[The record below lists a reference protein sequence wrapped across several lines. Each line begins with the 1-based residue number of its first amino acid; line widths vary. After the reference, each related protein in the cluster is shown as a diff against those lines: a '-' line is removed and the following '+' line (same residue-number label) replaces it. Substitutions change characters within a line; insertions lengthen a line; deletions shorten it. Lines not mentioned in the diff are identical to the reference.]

1 MRTRPLGQTGIDVSE
16 LCLGTWGLSG
26 DGYGAMIDAEVDRT
40 IERALALGITL
51 FDTADVYGK
60 GEMEKK
66 LGQKLPKEGV
76 RVVTKIGTDL
86 ESQPP
91 RKRFTT
97 GYMQDAFERSE
108 ARIKRSK
115 VDIVLLHNPSISALA
130 EGDAVNV
137 MEELKTQKRID
148 AWGVSAGS
156 VEVAQAAIISGAQVI
171 ELAYN
176 VFVARDLHD
185 LASELS
191 ESGVGVLARS
201 VLAHGLLTGHWT
213 ADREFYEG
221 DHRADRW
228 TRDELKYRLKQLDSL
243 RPLIGSA
250 ISSIKPEEQIPT
262 LRALALRF
270 ALSNQLVSSVVLGPR
285 SVAQLEQLTRDAG
298 QGPPYLRDTV
308 LADLSTRLK
317 SLDLLG

>member
-26 DGYGAMIDAEVDRT
+26 GGYGAMIDAEADRT
-40 IERALALGITL
+40 IDRALALGITL
-51 FDTADVYGK
+51 FDTADVYGN
-60 GEMEKK
+60 GAMEKK
-66 LGQKLPKEGV
+66 LGERLPKEGV

-86 ESQPP
+86 DAQPP

-97 GYMQDAFERSE
+97 GYTQDAFERSE
-108 ARIKRSK
+108 GRLKRSK
-115 VDIVLLHNPSISALA
+115 VDIVLLHNPSLTAM
-130 EGDAVNV
+130 GDGYAVNV
-137 MEELKTQKRID
+137 LEELKTQKRIE

-156 VEVAQAAIISGAQVI
+156 VEVAQAALLSGAQVI

-176 VFVARDLHD
+176 VFAARDLHE
-185 LASELS
+185 LASEFS
-191 ESGVGVLARS
+191 ESGAGVLARS
-201 VLAHGLLTGHWT
+201 VLAHGLLTGQWT

-228 TRDELKYRLKQLDSL
+228 TRDELKFRLNQLDSL
-243 RPLIGSA
+243 RPLIGASQGDA
-250 ISSIKPEEQIPT
+250 KQEEQIPT

-285 SVAQLEQLTRDAG
+285 SVAQLEQLVREAG

-308 LADLSTRLK
+308 LADLSARLK
-317 SLDLLG
+317 SMDLLG

>member
-26 DGYGAMIDAEVDRT
+26 DGYGAMIDAEADRT
-40 IERALALGITL
+40 IDRALALGITL
-51 FDTADVYGK
+51 FDTADVYGS
-60 GEMEKK
+60 GAMETK
-66 LGQKLPKEGV
+66 LGQRLPKEGV

-86 ESQPP
+86 EAKPP

-97 GYMQDAFERSE
+97 GYMQDSFERSE
-108 ARIKRSK
+108 KRLGRSK
-115 VDIVLLHNPSISALA
+115 IDIVLLHNPSLSAL
-130 EGDAVNV
+130 GDGHAVNV
-137 MEELKTQKRID
+137 MEELKSQKRID

-156 VEVAQAAIISGAQVI
+156 VEVAQAALLSGAQVI
-171 ELAYN
+171 ELPYN
-176 VFVARDLHD
+176 LFVARDLHELASD
-185 LASELS
+185 LAET
-191 ESGVGVLARS
+191 GAGVLVRS
-201 VLAHGLLTGHWT
+201 VLAHGLLTGQWT
-213 ADREFYEG
+213 GDREFYEG

-228 TRDELKYRLKQLDSL
+228 TPDELKYRLKQLDTL
-243 RPLIGSA
+243 RPLVGSA

-270 ALSNQLVSSVVLGPR
+270 ALSNQLVSSAVLGPR
-285 SVAQLEQLTRDAG
+285 SVAQLEQLVREAG

-317 SLDLLG
+317 AMGLLG